1 MSPNPVS
8 PTLTHDQDYNPGTRK
23 PVSFT
28 VKETDC
34 PRTTQQPLEQCDF
47 KENGVSLGAGEKNGR
62 CFPGIGQRAWG
73 RLPIPGR
80 RLGGYGHRGSS
91 LTLNLP
97 FQLVKQCV
105 GTVTLDPS
113 NDQFDINC
121 NEVSDPFW
129 TVGFLGRV
137 SM

>member
-1 MSPNPVS
+1 MARGFQF
-8 PTLTHDQDYNPGTRK
+8 D
-23 PVSFT
+23 
-28 VKETDC
+28 
-34 PRTTQQPLEQCDF
+34 LE
-47 KENGVSLGAGEKNGR
+47 
-62 CFPGIGQRAWG
+62 
-73 RLPIPGR
+73 
-80 RLGGYGHRGSS
+80 
-91 LTLNLP
+91 LP

-121 NEVSDPFW
+121 NEVSGPFW